1 MLDSFLKK
9 LPQWSLLAAI
19 ALFFPPQL
27 TQAAPAN
34 TAPKNLTQFLNSL
47 ETAANNEDTTAVRA
61 AYSSDFTTESGLNG
75 ETLAQKLETLWERY
89 DQLDYQV
96 DLQNWET
103 QGDTLVAETVTR
115 IRGLRNA
122 QGRDVV
128 LEATLRSRQEIR
140 GDQIVSQEM
149 LSEQSKVYIG
159 DNAPRVKVSAPKQ
172 VEVGQDFSFDVIVQ
186 DPIED
191 DILMGTA
198 LEEEV
203 TAQGYLNPQ
212 NLELEILPAGGIY
225 RLGEAPTAPGKRW
238 LSAIVV
244 RDNGMTLVSQRL
256 NIVPATAALSNS
268 KED

>member
-1 MLDSFLKK
+1 V
-9 LPQWSLLAAI
+9 AAI

-27 TQAAPAN
+27 IQAAPAN
-34 TAPKNLTQFLNSL
+34 TAPNNLTEFLNAL
-47 ETAANNEDTTAVRA
+47 ETAANQEDTAAVRA
-61 AYSSDFTTESGLNG
+61 AYSSNFTTESGLNG
-75 ETLAQKLETLWERY
+75 ETLAQKLETLWEKY
-89 DQLDYQV
+89 DQLDYQIN
-96 DLQNWET
+96 LQSWDK

-140 GDQIVSQEM
+140 GEQIVSQEM

-159 DNAPRVKVSAPKQ
+159 DNAPRVKISAPNQ

-256 NIVPATAALSNS
+256 NIVSATAALSNS

>member
-9 LPQWSLLAAI
+9 LPRWSLVAAI

-27 TQAAPAN
+27 TQAEPAN
-34 TAPKNLTQFLNSL
+34 TAPNNLTQFLNSL
-47 ETAANNEDTTAVRA
+47 ATAANNEDTAAVRA
-61 AYSSDFTTESGLNG
+61 AYSLNFTTESGLNG
-75 ETLAQKLETLWERY
+75 ETLAQKLETLWEQY

-96 DLQNWET
+96 DLQSWEQ
-103 QGDTLVAETVTR
+103 QGDTLVAETLTR

-122 QGRDVV
+122 QGQDVV

-140 GDQIVSQEM
+140 ANQIVSQQM

-159 DNAPRVKVSAPKQ
+159 DNAPRVKVSAPNQ
-172 VEVGQDFSFDVIVQ
+172 VEVGQDFNFDVIVQ
-186 DPIED
+186 EPIGN
-191 DILMGTA
+191 DILMGAA

-203 TAQGYLNPQ
+203 TAQGYLSPQ
-212 NLELEILPAGGIY
+212 NLDLEILPAGGIY
-225 RLGEAPTAPGKRW
+225 RLGKAPTAPGKRW